1 MCDMVS
7 ELLPPA
13 MLTQHFETVTQRCLR
28 ANLAHAV
35 AMTSPRPFCGYESP
49 GASSAD
55 TSLVD
60 LFRDLRGLLRSEI
73 QAEMVSAAQNAIK
86 RMMEETLSSN
96 DSLHTIVHLKVATH
110 CYPPPTLPALPW
122 TLILFLNKRPLIRSC
137 CWKPFILPALPT
149 PSCEP
154 S

>member
-1 MCDMVS
+1 MVS

-13 MLTQHFETVTQRCLR
+13 MLAQHFETVTQRCLQ
-28 ANLAHAV
+28 ACLAHAV
-35 AMTSPRPFCGYESP
+35 AMTSPRPFSGYESP

-86 RMMEETLSSN
+86 RMLEETLSSN
-96 DSLHTIVHLKVATH
+96 GSLHAIVHLKVATH
-110 CYPPPTLPALPW
+110 ALLPCYGYPLYTHPPYPPS
-122 TLILFLNKRPLIRSC
+122 RD
-137 CWKPFILPALPT
+137 
-149 PSCEP
+149 
-154 S
+154 